1 MMKVTDKH
9 DIQNHGF
16 GPESSITSEGSFVV
30 LERSSVQEPDAS
42 RFSNC
47 APPLMVSPIYPQSS
61 SNVSGPQPESQ
72 SSSFLPG
79 SMPSDLSPEEIQ
91 RKLRELLQENVEL
104 KETLHQNNLAMKQQF
119 NTLVMWQDEVFKVHQ
134 SHKEKFAET
143 KDLILKLRAEN
154 AELKKYLEQSKTGS
168 VSDNQLKAENAKLKG
183 QIAELQQK
191 LSAPVARKDHPA
203 GPPSRK
209 EEELSDLVKQLNKQL
224 ETAERARRQLI
235 LDKERLT
242 AQKTR
247 LERDVTALKEE
258 MEEHKEKNRT
268 LLQEKDELLQKVN
281 QHEQELRE
289 FVVVEKQ
296 QQLAGH
302 ASLSEEVQQLKEAL
316 DQERARVAA
325 LELQV
330 QKEQVIARQT
340 SSNQETTTKSTSL
353 TEGGSS
359 TQFGSNL
366 KNYEEKLHLFNHSL
380 EKQTERYASL
390 DSWLQVAADNVS
402 QWKGTQLKDPQ
413 GLDHL
418 RSEIDDL
425 RRLLAKEKAYSEE
438 KKKNLADAA
447 TQFQSLF
454 TEYQSLLNEWE
465 SYHQEEKAK
474 ARHNDAYH
482 DVQARGFSE
491 KLDNLTAQV
500 LCKDEELAEKT
511 KEITQLKEKVKKLEV
526 ENEAITILKAQV
538 EVYQSDFNAE
548 REARENLAGEKERLA
563 EDLRLL
569 QRRNQQLLEE
579 VEKLRSNTEPSQNR
593 KTSPSF
599 PNSGWSTI
607 GTPGRSA
614 SSTSR
619 MRHSPAPE
627 ETQQRDESE
636 NELLFCPKCELS
648 FTSLKP
654 LEQHVDSCLDLL
666 P

>member
-281 QHEQELRE
+281 
-289 FVVVEKQ
+289 
-296 QQLAGH
+296 
-302 ASLSEEVQQLKEAL
+302 
-316 DQERARVAA
+316 
-325 LELQV
+325 
-330 QKEQVIARQT
+330 QVIARQT

-627 ETQQRDESE
+627 ETQQRVYDEE
-636 NELLFCPKCELS
+636 IPPPKEFICPVCKMAFRQLNH
-648 FTSLKP
+648 
-654 LEQHVDSCLDLL
+654 LEYHIETCLDS
-666 P
+666 